1 MSMYQLKQSVTEPRH
16 GCVAAG
22 LLRHESPLLSAW
34 YANPLSPD
42 TVAGL
47 QAALQRELQA
57 RLCSG
62 MPCFQCHVLQLVC
75 HFQDQVD
82 VSLEFEK
89 LRAAASDMFERA
101 LLELVYGQLL
111 MSCKQTGA
119 RQHLADGFT
128 LAAGE
133 LASIDYFRLVKQ
145 HELLA
150 YLPLSDMPSLP
161 QDLESLLAESG
172 VIKQLRDSDCKQ
184 YRLPHLDTIG

>member
-1 MSMYQLKQSVTEPRH
+1 MYQLKQSVTEPRH
-16 GCVAAG
+16 GCVAAR
-22 LLRHESPLLSAW
+22 LLRQKSPLLSAW

-62 MPCFQCHVLQLVC
+62 APCFQCHVLQLVC
-75 HFQDQVD
+75 HFQEQVD
-82 VSLEFEK
+82 ASFEYEE
-89 LRAAASDMFERA
+89 LQTAASNMLEQA

-119 RQHLADGFT
+119 SKHLADGFT

-133 LASIDYFRLVKQ
+133 LASVDYFQLVKQ

-150 YLPLSDMPSLP
+150 FLPLSDTPSLP
-161 QDLESLLAESG
+161 QDLEPLLAEAG

-184 YRLPHLDTIG
+184 YRLPHLDTVG